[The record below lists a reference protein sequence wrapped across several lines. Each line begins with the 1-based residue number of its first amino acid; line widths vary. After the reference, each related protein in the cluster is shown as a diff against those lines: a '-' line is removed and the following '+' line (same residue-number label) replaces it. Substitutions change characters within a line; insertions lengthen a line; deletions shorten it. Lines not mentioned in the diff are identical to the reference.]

1 MTLRTAL
8 SALALGL
15 CPLAAP
21 ALTLDFPA
29 PVVVTAD
36 EPGVADE
43 ARLPM
48 AAFDG
53 AEVAMRQVDGQV
65 TRQAWRLSAGQMT
78 TLQILK
84 PLRDQLQRDGFNVLF
99 ECRDKVCGGYDFRF
113 AADVLGEPAMHVDLG
128 DFRYLLA
135 ENDAG
140 VTVALLVSRSP
151 GNGFVQL
158 TRVGEGAPLTDLVV
172 TSTKSA
178 PFSARIETG
187 PLLAGLAE
195 TGRAP
200 LEDLVFKTGSSAL
213 DIGDYP
219 SLAALATFLTANAD
233 GTITLVGHTDA
244 EGGLA
249 GNIALSQRRAE
260 AVRTALIQDHGV
272 NPSQLTAE
280 GVGYLAP
287 RASNATD
294 DGRRANRRVEVVLN
308 Q

>member
-15 CPLAAP
+15 CPLAAS
-21 ALTLDFPA
+21 ALTLEFPA
-29 PVVVTAD
+29 PVTVTAD
-36 EPGVADE
+36 EVSAVDE

-53 AEVAMRQVDGQV
+53 AGVAMRQTDGQV
-65 TRQAWRLSAGQMT
+65 TRQAWRLAAGRMT
-78 TLQILK
+78 TLQIMV
-84 PLRDQLQRDGFNVLF
+84 PLREQLQADGFTVLF
-99 ECRDKVCGGYDFRF
+99 ECRDRVCGGYDFRF

-135 ENDAG
+135 EKAGG
-140 VTVALLVSRSP
+140 VTLALIVSRSP

-158 TRVGEGAPLTDLVV
+158 TRVGGDAARRDLVV

-178 PFSARIETG
+178 PFAAPVGSG
-187 PLLAGLAE
+187 PLLAGLSE

-200 LEDLVFKTGSSAL
+200 LDDLLFQTGSADL
-213 DIGDYP
+213 DGGDFP
-219 SLAALATFLTANAD
+219 SLDALASYLTDNP
-233 GTITLVGHTDA
+233 GLTVTLVGHTDA
-244 EGGLA
+244 MGALE
-249 GNIALSQRRAE
+249 GNIALSRRRAE
-260 AVRTALIQDHGV
+260 AVRSALIRDHGV
-272 NPSQLTAE
+272 KPAQLGAE

-287 RASNATD
+287 RASNGTD

-308 Q
+308 E